1 MSDNDNFDCHVEN
14 DRVCRFAALV
24 ALAIAAWHVT
34 LGGQAVAAEV
44 DAVGAPA
51 PVGFAD
57 IVERVKPAVVGV
69 RVKIEEPAQS
79 DEPRQ
84 KSPFAPGS
92 PLDRFFRKFG
102 IPLPEKPAPGR
113 APSWALGSS
122 SPVMV
127 TSSPTITWSP
137 TARASR

>member
-1 MSDNDNFDCHVEN
+1 MIDNDSFDFNVEN
-14 DRVCRFAALV
+14 DRFCRFAALV

-34 LGGQAVAAEV
+34 LGGQAAATEV
-44 DAVGAPA
+44 DALGAPA

-69 RVKIEEPAQS
+69 RVKIEEAAQS

-92 PLDRFFRKFG
+92 PLDLSSTNSAFRFRKN
-102 IPLPEKPAPGR
+102 LHPGR

-127 TSSPTITWSP
+127 TSLPTITWLP